1 VLDDQTPAGL
11 LWPPAVAL
19 QADYKLLKL
28 GSRKHLGLSS
38 HGHGFRTP
46 LWGALWQLGESCHMR
61 LDRDL
66 PGLITSNLMTA
77 DVVKLPIASVA
88 SFKGKAKRQLHDGI
102 WLWISFKDL
111 VQ

>member
-1 VLDDQTPAGL
+1 
-11 LWPPAVAL
+11 
-19 QADYKLLKL
+19 
-28 GSRKHLGLSS
+28 
-38 HGHGFRTP
+38 
-46 LWGALWQLGESCHMR
+46 MR